1 MCSSPSM
8 PKGVGH
14 IMRRFLT
21 LTTIGL
27 LALGV
32 IALAQSDVSDEEL
45 LQAMDDVRFVDGDE
59 FTMTVDIAA
68 ERPDESR
75 QATVK
80 LFFKTIDG
88 EERSRVE
95 FLAPEDMV
103 GDVYLN
109 ADDETFFWNPDLA
122 TPINLSG
129 SAQVFGDATVVQTVG
144 IGFVDDYQVE
154 GREMGSLEDGAE
166 ALVTDMSATND
177 SVTFPTARVWSDP
190 DTLRPQKMRV
200 FAKSGDPVNDVT
212 FEAYASLEGGDT
224 YVKTQ
229 LIQSLLQSA
238 NRTQL
243 TITEI
248 NPTELSDDLFDPDEL
263 GSN

>member
-1 MCSSPSM
+1 MKRIM
-8 PKGVGH
+8 TMAAVGL
-14 IMRRFLT
+14 MAV
-21 LTTIGL
+21 GL
-27 LALGV
+27 A
-32 IALAQSDVSDEEL
+32 ALAQSDVSDAQL
-45 LQAMDDVRFVDGDE
+45 LQRMDDARFADSDE

-75 QATVK
+75 QSTVK

-95 FLAPEDMV
+95 FLAPDDMV

-109 ADDETFFWNPDLA
+109 ANGETFFWNPDL
-122 TPINLSG
+122 TGPIKLSG
-129 SAQVFGDATVVQTVG
+129 SAQLFGDATVVQTVG
-144 IGFVDDYQVE
+144 IGLADDYQVDTRAMGALDE
-154 GREMGSLEDGAE
+154 GTE
-166 ALVTDMSATND
+166 ALVVGISATND
-177 SVTFPTARVWSDP
+177 SVTFPTARVWSNP
-190 DTLRPQKMRV
+190 ETLRPIKMRV
-200 FAKSGDPVNDVT
+200 FAKSGDPVNEVT
-212 FEAYASLEGGDT
+212 FEEYATLGGGDQ

-248 NPTELSDDLFDPDEL
+248 NPTELSEDLFDPDEL